1 MTGVGNLITLLQ
13 VALVWS
19 ADPNSTLPF
28 TVGNKMPTYSGLSY
42 FGGCVI
48 MLFFV
53 VVPVGMMAY
62 RNRNSIVEF
71 IKNR

>member
-1 MTGVGNLITLLQ
+1 MKIHAPIFFLSIILLCVQ
-13 VALVWS
+13 AEDTEIKTKVKPEYSVMSYLAGLV
-19 ADPNSTLPF
+19 
-28 TVGNKMPTYSGLSY
+28 V
-42 FGGCVI
+42 
-48 MLFFV
+48 MLAFV